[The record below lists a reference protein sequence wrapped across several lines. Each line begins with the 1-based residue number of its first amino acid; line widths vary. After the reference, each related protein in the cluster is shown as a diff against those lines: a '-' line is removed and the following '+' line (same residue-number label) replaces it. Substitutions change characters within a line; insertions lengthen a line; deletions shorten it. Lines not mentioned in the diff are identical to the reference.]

1 MGQPDTRG
9 RGGLRPLVK
18 STEEESK
25 MARKAQ
31 GKRNAFGAGTIR
43 EKTVQRAGKAYTYWE
58 ARYTAGYDPGTGR
71 QIQRSITGQSQR
83 EVAKKLREATLEVAQ
98 GTHQKPERITVGEW
112 LDTWVRE
119 YLGNTKPHT
128 RKSYRAIIKNHIKPA
143 IGAVKLAS
151 LTPLQVQRL
160 INGVRSTRLATLGQ
174 PVNPKTAKNVHGVLH
189 SALKQAVLC
198 GYIRGN
204 PADRVVLP
212 KRTKAEIH
220 VLEDQQLSQFLKE
233 IEGHPFQY
241 LYQVD
246 LLTGMRQSELLG
258 LQWPDID
265 FVGKT
270 LTVKRQLQY
279 LGSANGGYQYATPKS
294 NKPRLIALPDM
305 AIDALKA
312 QKALQEEMR
321 RAVGE
326 AWSNPDELVF
336 TNPLG
341 EHIKHDVIYRNLK
354 RIFAKMGVPKLRFH
368 DLRHSYAVMSLQSG
382 CDIKT
387 VQENMGHYAA
397 AFTLDA
403 YGHVTQ
409 QMRREGAEKI
419 NNFVEKLGSGAPVE
433 GK

>member
-1 MGQPDTRG
+1 MEH
-9 RGGLRPLVK
+9 K
-18 STEEESK
+18 K
-25 MARKAQ
+25 Q
-31 GKRNAFGAGTIR
+31 GKRNAAGAGTIR
-43 EKTVQRAGKAYTYWE
+43 QKEVKRSGKSYTYWE
-58 ARYTAGYDPGTGR
+58 ARFTTGYDPGTGR
-71 QIQRSITGQSQR
+71 QIQRSITGKTQR
-83 EVAKKLREATLEVAQ
+83 EVAKKLREATMELEQ
-98 GTHQKPERITVGEW
+98 RTYQEPDKLTVGDW
-112 LDTWVRE
+112 LDTWVNE

-128 RKSYRAIIKNHIKPA
+128 KKSYKAIIKNHIKPA
-143 IGAVKLAS
+143 IGAVKLTS
-151 LTPLQVQRL
+151 LTPLQVQQL
-160 INGVRSTRLATLGQ
+160 INRARSTRKATLGQ
-174 PVNPKTAKNVHGVLH
+174 PVNPKTAKNIHGVLH
-189 SALKQAVLC
+189 SALSQAVLC
-198 GYIRGN
+198 EYIRAN

-220 VLEDQQLSQFLKE
+220 VLEDDQLATFLKE

-265 FVGKT
+265 FENKT

-279 LGSANGGYQYATPKS
+279 LGTVNGGYQYATPKS
-294 NKPRLIALPDM
+294 NKSRLIALPDM
-305 AIDALKA
+305 AIEALTA
-312 QKALQEEMR
+312 QKALQEEMHR
-321 RAVGE
+321 FVGE
-326 AWSNPDELVF
+326 AWSNPDDLVF

-354 RIFAKMGVPKLRFH
+354 RIFAKMGVPQLRFH

-397 AFTLDA
+397 AFTLDT

-419 NNFVEKLGSGAPVE
+419 NHFVEKLGAEPPKKE
-433 GK
+433 E

>member
-1 MGQPDTRG
+1 MIS
-9 RGGLRPLVK
+9 GLK
-18 STEEESK
+18 SIEEEAG
-25 MARKAQ
+25 MAKKTQ
-31 GKRNAFGAGTIR
+31 GKRNAFGTGTIR
-43 EKTVQRAGKAYTYWE
+43 QKTVQRGDRTYTYWE
-58 ARYTAGYDPGTGR
+58 ARYTAGYDQGTGR
-71 QIQRSITGQSQR
+71 QVQRSITGKTQR
-83 EVAKKLREATLEVAQ
+83 EVAKKLQEAILSVSQ
-98 GTHQKPERITVGEW
+98 GTCQEPSRLTVGDW
-112 LDTWVRE
+112 LDTWVEE

-128 RKSYRAIIKNHIKPA
+128 KKSYRAIIKNHIKPA
-143 IGAVKLAS
+143 IGAVKLTS
-151 LTPLQVQRL
+151 LTPLQVQQL
-160 INGVRSTRLATLGQ
+160 INRARSTRTATLGQ
-174 PVNPKTAKNVHGVLH
+174 PVNPKTAKNIHGVLH
-189 SALKQAVLC
+189 SALSQAVLC
-198 GYIRGN
+198 GYIQAN

-220 VLEDQQLSQFLKE
+220 VLEDEQLAIFLKE

-258 LQWPDID
+258 LQWPDVD
-265 FVGKT
+265 FESKT

-279 LGSANGGYQYATPKS
+279 LGAAHGGYQYATPKS
-294 NKPRLIALPDM
+294 NKSRRIALPDM
-305 AIDALKA
+305 AIEALKA

-321 RAVGE
+321 RFVGE
-326 AWSNPDELVF
+326 AWSNPDNLVF

-354 RIFAKMGVPKLRFH
+354 RIFAKMGVPQLRFH

-397 AFTLDA
+397 AFTLDT

-419 NNFVEKLGSGAPVE
+419 NHFVEKLGAEAPLK